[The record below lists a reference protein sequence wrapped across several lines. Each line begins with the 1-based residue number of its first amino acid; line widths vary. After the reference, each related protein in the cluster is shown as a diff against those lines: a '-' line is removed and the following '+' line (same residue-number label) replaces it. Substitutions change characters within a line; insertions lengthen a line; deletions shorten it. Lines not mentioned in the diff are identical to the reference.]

1 MRDLN
6 RRQARW
12 TLYLSR
18 FSFKITY
25 RKGELM
31 QADALSRFSTDQVS
45 DKEDNRQVQV
55 LKPEHFIRAA
65 KAHFV
70 PEVDSLGDRIR

>member
-31 QADALSRFSTDQVS
+31 QADAFSRFSKDQVS
-45 DKEDNRQVQV
+45 DKEDNR
-55 LKPEHFIRAA
+55 
-65 KAHFV
+65 
-70 PEVDSLGDRIR
+70 